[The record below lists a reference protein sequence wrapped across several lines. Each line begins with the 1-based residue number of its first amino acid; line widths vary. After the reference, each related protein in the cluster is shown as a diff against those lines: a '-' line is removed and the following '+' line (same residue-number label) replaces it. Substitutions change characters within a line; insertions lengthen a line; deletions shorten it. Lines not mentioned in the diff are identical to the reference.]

1 MTTRRD
7 AGFTLIEMLLAL
19 ALTAVIATS
28 ALAALQMFVEYDARS
43 IETMETQV
51 DIERALHLLERDVV
65 EADTLTFGVRQL
77 TLTRADGTVTAYAFP
92 LGGYEL
98 VRVVAANQ
106 VDMTTKL
113 AAAQL
118 ASAAPQYDSRGRLRD
133 GSYNASA
140 IIQGATKIAI
150 NQIVSARNSAPIGA
164 NVQVGYAVGGT
175 ARTSACAATSLVLA
189 ESNAK
194 P

>member
-1 MTTRRD
+1 MTRRGD
-7 AGFTLIEMLLAL
+7 AGFTLVELLLAL
-19 ALTAVIATS
+19 TLTAMVAAS
-28 ALAALQMFVEYDARS
+28 ALAALQMFVEYNTRS
-43 IETMETQV
+43 LETMETQV

-65 EADTLTFGVRQL
+65 EADSLTFGVRQL

-92 LGGYEL
+92 LSGYEL

-106 VDMTTKL
+106 VDMTTRL

-118 ASAAPQYDSRGRLRD
+118 TSTAPQYDSRGRLRD

-150 NQIVSARNSAPIGA
+150 NQIVSTRNGAPIGA
-164 NVQVGYAVGGT
+164 SVSVGYAVGGT
-175 ARTSACAATSLVLA
+175 ARASACAATSLVLA
-189 ESNAK
+189 EANAK